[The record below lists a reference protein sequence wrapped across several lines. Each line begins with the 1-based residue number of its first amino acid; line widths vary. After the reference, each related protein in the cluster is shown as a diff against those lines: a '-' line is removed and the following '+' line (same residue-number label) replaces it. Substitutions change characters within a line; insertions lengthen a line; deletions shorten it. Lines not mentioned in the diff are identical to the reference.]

1 MMKVKLLFF
10 FSLCNL
16 IFMQDVSDS
25 TKINYADSKAPLIIG
40 TLPFIN
46 QDPTTVAM
54 IATLLISASK
64 SDPLPVDMNN
74 PNMAMF
80 LGSFPLLAAALSSN
94 EILLIPSI
102 GQVYNKKVLKSFIM
116 SFMKTFWLTEY
127 KRTKDINIKDRN
139 RSLWWLL
146 TLMLYGMADAYV
158 DAQLNQNIKN
168 GDGT

>member
-1 MMKVKLLFF
+1 MKIKLLFF

-46 QDPTTVAM
+46 EDPTTVAM
-54 IATLLISASK
+54 VATLLISASK
-64 SDPLPVDMNN
+64 SDSLSIDMNN

-80 LGSFPLLAAALSSN
+80 LGSFPLLAGVLSSN

-102 GQVYNKKVLKSFIM
+102 GQIYNKKVFKSFIM
-116 SFMKTFWLTEY
+116 SCMKTFWLTEY

-146 TLMLYGMADAYV
+146 ILMLYGMADAYV

-168 GDGT
+168 GDGI